1 MKDSSSSHVAATAS
15 AAFKGQFHRLKG
27 DALSTEIPPPQCLLI
42 RLGEK
47 LSDKHISNLPGPC
60 SEMEQSGLKRDLDFC
75 CAQGEKKL
83 I

>member
-1 MKDSSSSHVAATAS
+1 MKDSSSSHIAA
-15 AAFKGQFHRLKG
+15 AAFKGQLHRLKG
-27 DALSTEIPPPQCLLI
+27 DTLSTEIPPPQCLLI

-47 LSDKHISNLPGPC
+47 LSDKHVSNLPSPC